1 MNLYKL
7 FNLKISRVS
16 QSLIVFLQFNFIL
29 FDIFY
34 TLKCMSKK
42 LFSVSSDYLKIKKNK
57 IIKTSEVFL
66 RLQNLDYIHR

>member
-16 QSLIVFLQFNFIL
+16 QSLIVFLKFNFIL